1 MSFETRV
8 RIQFEC
14 PALSEVTVIAC
25 RGREAINSLTDFRIE
40 VRCIPVDDM
49 RAVLAQPGKLI
60 LQQGEQAPVERTFS
74 LWVSEIELI
83 EENVRAPDSE
93 TALHSQYSLRL
104 RPAFAALEQG
114 GGYRMFAKN
123 PSETNGSI
131 DIVKKILDEYGFTSL
146 LSMDLGDG
154 YAERPQCV
162 QYDESDWDF
171 VCRLLADEGIPFW
184 FQELD
189 SKYCLILADDWEK
202 LGTMRGESLLFRDR
216 AANAAFPHVFELVL
230 HDELCTENAHM
241 AEFDV
246 RQPSVLIEGRAGEEG
261 SRGYYYE
268 YPARVLDE
276 THATARAQVRRHQL
290 ARSQRLA
297 EARSTSI
304 LPQPGLCTKILQA
317 ADDVEPDE
325 AEAFNGR
332 YLVTAVDHRWT
343 VDNAHGAAGYENGLE
358 LAQFEHFPRPAIPEW
373 PALATIESAKT
384 TGPDD
389 IHVNDL
395 GDVRLS
401 FPWDR
406 SGIIDEHS
414 SWWSRTVQMNLG
426 GSMMLP
432 RVGWEVPVMFN
443 DGNPDRPVVMGRL
456 YNPGTPL
463 PYTLPGQKDVTAF
476 KGESVPGGGAHN
488 EVRISDTAGDEK
500 VLINAVKDFS
510 HFVGGDR
517 TSKIGMAM
525 SHSTG
530 ESRIVKVSADQTT
543 TIGVKQDLDV
553 GDELTTEVSGTRT
566 ILVGGLELYDVTG
579 NRKLNTTPYGE
590 VVGAL
595 YGLQCNQH
603 NAEVLG
609 AYAQAV
615 GGNASYAAGVG
626 MGESVAGG
634 RIHEIGG
641 SFTIKCSDYGEN
653 ILGWKT
659 LKTGSC
665 TVESAAGINTEG
677 SGSGTVEISGLL
689 KVTAASNVVF
699 TAEGDLTIEVSKLTT
714 PHGAIGGGKLTS
726 TKGTL
731 KGKGKIEWKGGADIE

>member
-8 RIQFEC
+8 RIEFEC
-14 PALSEVTVIAC
+14 SALSEVTVISF
-25 RGREAINSLTDFRIE
+25 RGREAINSLTDFHIE

-49 RAVLAQPGKLI
+49 RAVLARPGKLI
-60 LQQGEQAPVERTFS
+60 LRQGDQAPVERSFS
-74 LWVSEIELI
+74 LWVSEIELL
-83 EENVRAPDSE
+83 EENVRAPDSD

-104 RPAFAALEQG
+104 RPVFAALEQG

-123 PSETNGSI
+123 PSGTNGSV
-131 DIVKKILDEYGFTSL
+131 DIVKKVLDEYGFTSL
-146 LSMDLGDG
+146 LSMALGDG

-171 VCRLLADEGIPFW
+171 VCRLLADEGISFW

-189 SKYCLILADDWEK
+189 SKHCLVLADDWGD
-202 LGTMRGESLLFRDR
+202 LATMPGESLLFRDR
-216 AANAAFPHVFELVL
+216 TANAAFPHVFELVL
-230 HDELCTENAHM
+230 HDELCTENTHL
-241 AEFDV
+241 AEFDI
-246 RQPSVLIEGRAGEEG
+246 RQPSVLIEGRSGEED
-261 SRGYYYE
+261 SRGYHYE

-276 THATARAQVRRHQL
+276 THAAARAEVRRQQL

-304 LPQPGLCTKILQA
+304 LPQPGLCTKILEA

-325 AEAFNGR
+325 ADAFNGT
-332 YLVTAVDHRWT
+332 YLVTAVDHSWT
-343 VDNAHGAAGYENGLE
+343 IENADDAGGYENALE
-358 LAQFEHFPRPAIPEW
+358 LSQFEHFPRPAIPEW
-373 PALATIESAKT
+373 PAIATIESAKT
-384 TGPDD
+384 TGSED

-406 SGIIDEHS
+406 SGITDEHS

-432 RVGWEVPVMFN
+432 RVGWEVPVMYES
-443 DGNPDRPVVMGRL
+443 GNPDRPIVMGRL

-463 PYTLPGQKDVTAF
+463 PYTLPDQKDVTAF

-488 EVRISDTAGDEK
+488 EVRIGDTAGDEK

-510 HFVGGDR
+510 HYVGGDR
-517 TSKIGMAM
+517 TSKVGMAM
-525 SHSTG
+525 NHSTG
-530 ESRIVKVSADQTT
+530 ESRITKVEADQTT
-543 TIGVKQDLDV
+543 TVGAKQDLDV
-553 GDELTTEVSGTRT
+553 GNELTTEVSGTRT
-566 ILVGGLELYDVTG
+566 TLVGGLELYDIKG
-579 NRKLNTTPYGE
+579 NRKLHTTPYGE
-590 VVGAL
+590 VIGAL

-609 AYAQAV
+609 AYAQSV

-641 SFTIKCSDYGEN
+641 SFKIKCNDYGEN
-653 ILGWKT
+653 ILGWKK

-665 TVESAAGINTEG
+665 TVVSSAGINTEG
-677 SGSGTVEISGLL
+677 SGSGTVKISGPL
-689 KVTAASNVVF
+689 KVRAGGNVIF
-699 TAEGDLTIEVSKLTT
+699 NAEGDLVIEVSKLTT

-731 KGKGKIEWKGGADIE
+731 KGKGKVEWKGGAEIE